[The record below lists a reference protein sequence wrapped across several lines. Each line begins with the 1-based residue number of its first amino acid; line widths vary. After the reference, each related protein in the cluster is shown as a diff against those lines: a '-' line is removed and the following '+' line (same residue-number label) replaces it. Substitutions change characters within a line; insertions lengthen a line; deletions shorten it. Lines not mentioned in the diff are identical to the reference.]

1 MRMSRKQRL
10 IVSYL
15 TMRRTI
21 GVLGIALPLVVVLG
35 GLIEN
40 SHILQSSI
48 SGYYYTNMRDFFVG
62 ILCVVA
68 LFLISYQGYERIDNI
83 VSNLAGFSALG
94 MITFPTK
101 MYYHKIE
108 KVGIFLINDDIS
120 GYLHLLFATIFFFV
134 LSYNSIFLFTKRHSV
149 NISKE
154 KRRRNILYRV
164 CGIIMLSQILLIIL
178 YMNFLRDTIVSKTYP
193 ILIFESIA
201 LVAFGITWLV
211 KGNTFFKDQIK
222 NIDEIDSQ

>member
-1 MRMSRKQRL
+1 MLMTRKQRL

-40 SHILQSSI
+40 SHVLQGSI

-83 VSNLAGFSALG
+83 VANLAGFSALG
-94 MITFPTK
+94 MIIFPTK
-101 MYYHKIE
+101 MSFQKIE
-108 KVGIFLINDDIS
+108 KVGIFLIDDHIS
-120 GYLHLLFATIFFFV
+120 GYLHLTFATIFFLA
-134 LSYNSIFLFTKRHSV
+134 LSYNSIFLFTKRHSP

-154 KRRRNILYRV
+154 KKRRNILYRIS
-164 CGIIMLSQILLIIL
+164 GIIMLSQILLIIL
-178 YMNFLRDTIVSKTYP
+178 YMEFLKETYISKTYP
-193 ILIFESIA
+193 VLIFESIA
-201 LVAFGITWLV
+201 LFAFGTSWLV
-211 KGNTFFKDQIK
+211 KGNTFFRDQIR
-222 NIDEIDSQ
+222 NISELDT

>member
-1 MRMSRKQRL
+1 
-10 IVSYL
+10 
-15 TMRRTI
+15 MRRTI
-21 GVLGIALPLVVVLG
+21 GVLGIALPLVVVIG

-40 SHILQSSI
+40 PHMLQGSI

-83 VSNLAGFSALG
+83 VANLAGFSALG
-94 MITFPTK
+94 MIIFPTK

-108 KVGIFLINDDIS
+108 KVGMFLMGDDIS
-120 GYLHLLFATIFFFV
+120 GFLHLLFASIFFIT
-134 LSYNSIFLFTKRHSV
+134 LSYNSIFLFTKRHSI

-154 KRRRNILYRV
+154 KRSRNILYRV
-164 CGIIMLSQILLIIL
+164 SGIVMLIQILLIIL
-178 YMNFLRDTIVSKTYP
+178 YMVFLRETYLSKTYP

-201 LVAFGITWLV
+201 LFAFGISWLV
-211 KGNTFFKDQIK
+211 KGNTFFRDQIK
-222 NIDEIDSQ
+222 NVDEMDT

>member
-1 MRMSRKQRL
+1 MLMTRKQRL

-40 SHILQSSI
+40 PHILQGSI
-48 SGYYYTNMRDFFVG
+48 SGYYYTNMRDFFIG

-83 VSNLAGFSALG
+83 VANLAGFSALG
-94 MITFPTK
+94 MIIFPTK
-101 MYYHKIE
+101 MSYLKIE
-108 KVGIFLINDDIS
+108 KVGIFLIDDDIS
-120 GYLHLLFATIFFFV
+120 GLLHLLFATIFFFA

-154 KRRRNILYRV
+154 KRRRNILYRIS
-164 CGIIMLSQILLIIL
+164 GIIMLIQILLIIL
-178 YMNFLRDTIVSKTYP
+178 YMVFLRETYLSKTYP

-201 LVAFGITWLV
+201 LLAFGVSWLV
-211 KGNTFFKDQIK
+211 KGNTFFRDQIK
-222 NIDEIDSQ
+222 NIEEIDI

>member
-1 MRMSRKQRL
+1 MLMSRKQRL

-40 SHILQSSI
+40 PHMLQGSI

-83 VSNLAGFSALG
+83 VANLAGFSALG
-94 MITFPTK
+94 MIIFPTK
-101 MYYHKIE
+101 MSYHKIE
-108 KVGIFLINDDIS
+108 KVGMFLIDDNIS
-120 GYLHLLFATIFFFV
+120 GFLHLFFATVFFFT
-134 LSYNSIFLFTKRHSV
+134 LSYNAIFLFTKRHSV

-154 KRRRNILYRV
+154 KRRRNILYRA
-164 CGIIMLSQILLIIL
+164 CGIIMLIQILLIIV
-178 YMNFLRDTIVSKTYP
+178 YMVFLRETYLSKTYP
-193 ILIFESIA
+193 ILIFESFA
-201 LVAFGITWLV
+201 LFAFGISWLV
-211 KGNTFFKDQIK
+211 KGNTFFRDQIK
-222 NIDEIDSQ
+222 NVDELDT

>member
-1 MRMSRKQRL
+1 MLMTRKQRL

-21 GVLGIALPLVVVLG
+21 GVLGIALPLVVVIG

-40 SHILQSSI
+40 PHMLQGSI

-68 LFLISYQGYERIDNI
+68 LFLISYQGYERIDNS
-83 VSNLAGFSALG
+83 VANLAGFSALG
-94 MITFPTK
+94 MIIFPTK
-101 MYYHKIE
+101 MSYLKIE
-108 KVGIFLINDDIS
+108 KVGMFLMEDDVS
-120 GYLHLLFATIFFFV
+120 GFLHLLFATIFFFA
-134 LSYNSIFLFTKRHSV
+134 LSYNSIFLFTKRHSI

-154 KRRRNILYRV
+154 KKRRNILYRA
-164 CGIIMLSQILLIIL
+164 CGIIMLLQILLIIL
-178 YMNFLRDTIVSKTYP
+178 YMVFLRETYLSKTYP

-201 LVAFGITWLV
+201 LFAFGISWLV
-211 KGNTFFKDQIK
+211 KGNTFFRDQIK
-222 NIDEIDSQ
+222 NVDEMDT

>member
-1 MRMSRKQRL
+1 MNRKQRL
-10 IVSYL
+10 IISYL

-21 GVLGIALPLVVVLG
+21 GILGISLPLIVVLG
-35 GLIEN
+35 GLVEN
-40 SHILQSSI
+40 GTALQGSI

-68 LFLISYQGYERIDNI
+68 LFLISYQGYERIDNV

-94 MITFPTK
+94 MIVFPTK
-101 MYYHKIE
+101 MSFHEIE
-108 KVGIFLINDDIS
+108 KVGIFLINDEVS
-120 GYLHLLFATIFFFV
+120 GFLHLVFATVFFFA
-134 LSYNSIFLFTKRHSV
+134 LSYNSIFLFTKRHSA

-164 CGIIMLSQILLIIL
+164 SGLVMLIQILLIIL
-178 YMNFLRDTIVSKTYP
+178 YMVFLRETYLSKTYP

-201 LVAFGITWLV
+201 LIAFGVSWLV
-211 KGNTFFKDQIK
+211 KGNTFFRDQI
-222 NIDEIDSQ
+222 NSIDEIDT

>member
-1 MRMSRKQRL
+1 MLMTRKQRL

-21 GVLGIALPLVVVLG
+21 GILGIALPLVVVLG

-40 SHILQSSI
+40 SNMLQGSI

-94 MITFPTK
+94 MIIFPTK
-101 MYYHKIE
+101 MSYHNLE
-108 KVGIFLINDDIS
+108 RVGIFLMEDNIS
-120 GYLHLLFATIFFFV
+120 GLLHLFFATFFFFS
-134 LSYNSIFLFTKRHSV
+134 LSYNSIFLFTKRHSAI
-149 NISKE
+149 ISKE
-154 KRRRNILYRV
+154 KRRRNILYRAS
-164 CGIIMLSQILLIIL
+164 GIIMLVQILLIIL
-178 YMNFLRDTIVSKTYP
+178 YMVFLRKTYLSKTYP

-201 LVAFGITWLV
+201 LFAFGISWLV
-211 KGNTFFKDQIK
+211 KGNTFFRDQIK
-222 NIDEIDSQ
+222 NIDEMDT